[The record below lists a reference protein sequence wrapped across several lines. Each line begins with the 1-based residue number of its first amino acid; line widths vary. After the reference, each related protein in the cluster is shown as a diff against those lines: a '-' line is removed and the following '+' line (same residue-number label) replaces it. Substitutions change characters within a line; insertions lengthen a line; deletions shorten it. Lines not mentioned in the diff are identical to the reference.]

1 MTTRLHT
8 RYRYSKEL
16 SVRQCGVQLTTIGVV
31 HQHGRGSEFAC
42 SRLRVT
48 QEFQGISHFEIHVHS
63 ILCKALDCD
72 RPAVDKKNK
81 GNLLNW
87 KKYIRQRQFKK

>member
-1 MTTRLHT
+1 MT
-8 RYRYSKEL
+8 K
-16 SVRQCGVQLTTIGVV
+16 TTIGVV